1 MFAGHIDLDD
11 MGFDA
16 TPANDRFYS
25 NERLASVFDKT
36 DAIATTMDEKGY
48 DTFWMA
54 EHHFQRE
61 GYECIGNLL
70 MEAVHLCHITEN
82 IKIGCGFNIAPMWH
96 PLRPRRGFCHRR
108 HSKPR
113 DAPYSA
119 LAEAITRARSRC
131 SERPCWTQ
139 TQIATCSRSRLTSS
153 SRRFNNESFSHE
165 GKNYTIPPRV
175 PYRGYELE
183 EITLVPRPM
192 NYPVE
197 CWQPVVSASDRGLR
211 FMAKHG
217 IKGIIGGGAAPGGAQ
232 QNVVEAWQ
240 KIEAEHGR
248 ETELGGNLIISF
260 SVYLAES
267 AQQGIR
273 ETRSFFEENMKMFAP
288 LGFVRGLTDDQIE
301 ALGDPDR
308 VYTAGLPTLDE
319 AVEGGSWL
327 IGTPEMVTEQLM
339 SIQKQYP
346 GLQEINIGMPVGTP
360 QSVIIE
366 QLEQFAEEVMPAR
379 TSRTRLARTRLG
391 SSPLP
396 PVVILGHWKPSVFRK
411 AGGFCICGPHL
422 SASNSLMPP
431 SLWNTRSDAGARSCQ
446 AR

>member
-1 MFAGHIDLDD
+1 MINRFGSLFAGHIDLDD

-96 PLRPRRGFCHRR
+96 PLR
-108 HSKPR
+108 
-113 DAPYSA
+113 
-119 LAEAITRARSRC
+119 LAEDFATADILTKGRTIFGVGRGYHTREVEVFGAPMLDADANRDLF
-131 SERPCWTQ
+131 EEQ
-139 TQIATCSRSRLTSS
+139 VDIIFKA
-153 SRRFNNESFSHE
+153 FNNESFSHQ
-165 GKNYTIPPRV
+165 GKNYTIPPSV

-327 IGTPEMVTEQLM
+327 MGTPEMVTEQLM

-346 GLQEINIGMPVGTP
+346 GLQEINVGMPVGTP

-366 QLEQFAEEVMPAR
+366 QLEQFAEEVMPAF
-379 TSRTRLARTRLG
+379 
-391 SSPLP
+391 
-396 PVVILGHWKPSVFRK
+396 K
-411 AGGFCICGPHL
+411 
-422 SASNSLMPP
+422 N
-431 SLWNTRSDAGARSCQ
+431 
-446 AR
+446 